1 MFPVSLKQ
9 EEGWDRVS
17 QEMVNRTQRGG
28 AGPSG
33 LDLHELLFSKTR
45 HLFKNCLQLF
55 LVGLSVGARG
65 PPVVAVSGSLL
76 FIVVLRPLC
85 VEASLVGD
93 CGL

>member
-33 LDLHELLFSKTR
+33 LDLHELLFSKTQ
-45 HLFKNCLQLF
+45 HLFKNCL
-55 LVGLSVGARG
+55 
-65 PPVVAVSGSLL
+65 
-76 FIVVLRPLC
+76 
-85 VEASLVGD
+85 
-93 CGL
+93 